1 MADVKIQYYYKWGAN
16 RQVLLLEALEQAM
29 QVSAKHLILCIHAKK
44 QLDNFNP
51 ALPNALVKALKDNNK
66 GTYHGRYMYL
76 LTDKIT
82 PHGVRGGIAIAPF
95 ISLKLLPQI
104 EDRSPD
110 AIIYIPWMESELA
123 EYQNRT
129 NAMEMQN
136 GSLHCTDS

>member
-1 MADVKIQYYYKWGAN
+1 MADVKIQYYYKWGNEAN
-16 RQVLLLEALEQAM
+16 RQVLLLEEALEQAM

-129 NAMEMQN
+129 NAMEI
-136 GSLHCTDS
+136 

>member
-1 MADVKIQYYYKWGAN
+1 MADVKTQYYYKRVNKAN
-16 RQVLLLEALEQAM
+16 RQVILLEALDQAM
-29 QVSAKHLILCIHAKK
+29 QLSAKHLILCIHAKK
-44 QLDNFNP
+44 QLDYNNINP

-66 GTYHGRYMYL
+66 GTYQERYMYL

-95 ISLKLLPQI
+95 IPLKLLPQI

-110 AIIYIPWMESELA
+110 AIIYIPLMESELT

-129 NAMEMQN
+129 NATEI
-136 GSLHCTDS
+136 